1 MIVASAAGTPCRASR
16 RCGGEDF
23 WPLVQQDQLAMGS
36 YVNSDST
43 PNKHKHL
50 EFIQAAVNRMAGNLF
65 LLKGW
70 TVTLIAAL
78 FALAAKDANQLYV
91 LVAYFPLF
99 IFWILDGYFLSQE
112 RKFRALYDHVRKLDE
127 SIIDFSMDTTSFGRE
142 DRNTWWGA
150 MYSRTLVV
158 YYGGLGLVMVLLMYI
173 VR

>member
-1 MIVASAAGTPCRASR
+1 MGFHMESA
-16 RCGGEDF
+16 
-23 WPLVQQDQLAMGS
+23 
-36 YVNSDST
+36 ST

-50 EFIQAAVNRMAGNLF
+50 DFIQAAVNRMAGNLF

-112 RKFRALYDHVRKLDE
+112 RKFRSLYDHVRKLDE
-127 SIIDFSMDTTSFGRE
+127 SAIDFSMDTRPFHG
-142 DRNTWWGA
+142 DHRNTWLGA
-150 MYSRTLVV
+150 MCSRTLVA
-158 YYGGLGLVMVLLMYI
+158 YYGGLALVMVVLMFI